1 MLGCT
6 EAGCRNRFGPSMLVD
21 HPGFRERMRLYDRPY
36 LVLSATTLIWAG
48 NAVASRLALGHVSPM
63 MLTTLR
69 WVGTLS
75 LMIAIAGPA
84 FLREWPQVKA
94 NWRWLA
100 IMGVVGFTG
109 FNALFYLSALYT
121 TAVNIGIIQ
130 GSIPV
135 MVLAGAYLVH
145 RTAVTG
151 LQGIGIVVTIAGVAL
166 LAARGDLAVLT
177 GLAFNLGDVLMLVAC
192 LGYAAYTVALRNR
205 PAISPRPFF
214 LALALVA
221 LVSSL
226 PLLAAEIA
234 HGSAQWPDL
243 NGWLIIL
250 YVAVLPGFVAQLFFM
265 RGVELIGPGRAGL
278 WVNLVPVWSAIL
290 GPLILGEIF
299 AWYHAVALLLVLGGI
314 AIAESGKR

>member
-1 MLGCT
+1 
-6 EAGCRNRFGPSMLVD
+6 
-21 HPGFRERMRLYDRPY
+21 MRLYDRPY
-36 LVLSATTLIWAG
+36 LILAATTLIWAG
-48 NAVASRLALGHVSPM
+48 NAIASRLAIGHVSPM

-69 WVGTLS
+69 WVGTLA
-75 LMIAIAGPA
+75 LMIAIAGGA
-84 FLREWPQVKA
+84 FVREWPLIRAHWK
-94 NWRWLA
+94 WLA
-100 IMGVVGFTG
+100 ILGVVGFTS
-109 FNALFYLSALYT
+109 FNALFYLAALYT

-135 MVLAGAYLVH
+135 MVLTGAYLVH
-145 RTAVTG
+145 RTAVTA
-151 LQGIGIVVTIAGVAL
+151 LQAIGIVVTIAGVVL

-177 GLAFNLGDVLMLVAC
+177 GLAFNLGDVLMLGAC
-192 LGYAAYTVALRNR
+192 LGYAVYTVALRNR

-214 LALALVA
+214 MALAVVA
-221 LVSSL
+221 LISSL
-226 PLLAAEIA
+226 PLLAAEVA
-234 HGSAQWPDL
+234 HGTALWPDF

-250 YVAVLPGFVAQLFFM
+250 YVAVLPGFVAQVFFM
-265 RGVELIGPGRAGL
+265 RGVELIGPGRAGV

>member
-1 MLGCT
+1 
-6 EAGCRNRFGPSMLVD
+6 
-21 HPGFRERMRLYDRPY
+21 MRLYDRPY
-36 LVLSATTLIWAG
+36 LILSATTLIWAG
-48 NAVASRLALGHVSPM
+48 NAIASRLALGHVSPM

-75 LMIAIAGPA
+75 LMMALAGGA
-84 FLREWPQVKA
+84 FVREWPVIRA
-94 NWRWLA
+94 NWRWLVV
-100 IMGVVGFTG
+100 MGIVGFTG
-109 FNALFYLSALYT
+109 FNALFYIAALYT

-145 RTAVTG
+145 RTAVTP
-151 LQGIGIVVTIAGVAL
+151 LQAVGIVVTIAGVAL
-166 LAARGDLAVLT
+166 LAARGDLAVLL
-177 GLAFNLGDVLMLVAC
+177 GLAFNFGDLLMLIAC

-214 LALALVA
+214 LALAVVA
-221 LVSSL
+221 LISSL
-226 PLLAAEIA
+226 PLLAIETA
-234 HGSAQWPDL
+234 HGSARWPDL
-243 NGWLIIL
+243 QGWLIIL

-278 WVNLVPVWSAIL
+278 WVNLVPVWAAIL
-290 GPLILGEIF
+290 GPLILGEVF
-299 AWYHAVALLLVLGGI
+299 AWYHAVALALVLGGI

>member
-1 MLGCT
+1 
-6 EAGCRNRFGPSMLVD
+6 
-21 HPGFRERMRLYDRPY
+21 MRLYDRPY
-36 LVLSATTLIWAG
+36 LILSATTLIWAG
-48 NAVASRLALGHVSPM
+48 NAIASRLALGHVSPM

-75 LMIAIAGPA
+75 LMMALAGGA
-84 FLREWPQVKA
+84 FVREWPVIRA
-94 NWRWLA
+94 NWRWLVV
-100 IMGVVGFTG
+100 MGIVGFTG
-109 FNALFYLSALYT
+109 FNALFYIAALYT

-145 RTAVTG
+145 RTAVTP
-151 LQGIGIVVTIAGVAL
+151 LQAVGIVVTIAGVAL
-166 LAARGDLAVLT
+166 LAARGDLAVLL
-177 GLAFNLGDVLMLVAC
+177 GLAFNFGDLLMLIAC

-214 LALALVA
+214 LALAVVA
-221 LVSSL
+221 LISSL
-226 PLLAAEIA
+226 PLLAIETA
-234 HGSAQWPDL
+234 HGSARWPDL
-243 NGWLIIL
+243 QGWLIIL

-278 WVNLVPVWSAIL
+278 WVNLVPVWAAIL
-290 GPLILGEIF
+290 GPLILGEVF
-299 AWYHAVALLLVLGGI
+299 AWYHAVAPALVLGGI

>member
-1 MLGCT
+1 
-6 EAGCRNRFGPSMLVD
+6 
-21 HPGFRERMRLYDRPY
+21 MRLYDRPY
-36 LVLSATTLIWAG
+36 LILAATTLIWAG
-48 NAVASRLALGHVSPM
+48 NAIASRLAVGHVSPM

-75 LMIAIAGPA
+75 LMAVLAGAA
-84 FLREWPQVKA
+84 FRREWPAIRA
-94 NWRWLA
+94 NWKWLA
-100 IMGVVGFTG
+100 VMGVVGFTG

-135 MVLAGAYLVH
+135 MVLAGAFFAY
-145 RTAVTG
+145 RTPITT
-151 LQGIGIVVTIAGVAL
+151 LQAIGIAVTIAGVAL
-166 LAARGDLAVLT
+166 LAARGDITVLT
-177 GLAFNLGDVLMLVAC
+177 GLAFNFGDVLMLVAC
-192 LGYAAYTVALRNR
+192 LGYAAYTVALRER
-205 PAISPRPFF
+205 PKISPQPFF
-214 LALALVA
+214 LGLSLVA

-226 PLLAAEIA
+226 PLVTAEAI

-243 NGWLIIL
+243 TGWLIIL
-250 YVAVLPGFVAQLFFM
+250 YVAVLPGFVAQLLFM

-278 WVNLVPVWSAIL
+278 WVNLVPVWAAIL

-314 AIAESGKR
+314 AIAESGKRA